1 MRAGTALITGAA
13 GGLGS
18 AIARRL
24 AAQGHP
30 VVCLDLEQ
38 AAAEQVAT
46 ALGES
51 GATAVGYGVDIT
63 DEKAVMDLRESL
75 AARDLLPQHVVNAA
89 GILFRGQLDTTDTAM
104 FRKVLDVNVTGAFT
118 VTRAFADDLA
128 ASGAGRVVNIA
139 SIAGMNGYE
148 FTAYATSKGA
158 LVNLT
163 RALVLDFWGKGVTVN
178 AVCPGPMRTPMLN
191 TAAMEAFVRKT
202 PTRHI
207 PSADEV
213 AGVCAFLLSEDAAN
227 INGQTVVVDG
237 GATAVFRYADE
248 EAR

>member
-1 MRAGTALITGAA
+1 MSAGTALITGAA

-24 AAQGHP
+24 ASQGRP
-30 VVCLDLEQ
+30 VVCLDLDQE
-38 AAAEQVAT
+38 AAQRTAETIGQN
-46 ALGES
+46 GGS
-51 GATAVGYGVDIT
+51 AVGYGVDIT
-63 DEKAVMDLRESL
+63 DEASVHELRESL
-75 AARDLLPQHVVNAA
+75 AGRSMLPQHMINAA
-89 GILFRGQLDTTDTAM
+89 GILFRGQLDTTDTAT
-104 FRKVLDVNVTGAFT
+104 FRKVLDVNVTGAYT
-118 VTRAFADDLA
+118 VTREFAADLA
-128 ASGAGRVVNIA
+128 STGAGRVVNIA

-191 TAAMEAFVRKT
+191 SAAMEAFLRKT

-213 AGVCAFLLSEDAAN
+213 AGWCAFLLSEEAAN

-237 GATAVFRYADE
+237 GATAVFRYTEE
-248 EAR
+248 EA

>member
-1 MRAGTALITGAA
+1 MIPRVSLITGAG

-30 VVCLDLEQ
+30 VVCLDLER
-38 AAAEQVAT
+38 AAAERT
-46 ALGES
+46 AAALTQT
-51 GATAVGYGVDIT
+51 GATAVAYEVDIT
-63 DEKAVMDLRESL
+63 DEKSVMELRESL
-75 AARDLLPQHVVNAA
+75 AAADMLPQHVVNAA
-89 GILFRGQLDTTDTAM
+89 GILFRGQLDTTDTPT

-118 VTRAFADDLA
+118 VTRTFAADLA

-139 SIAGMNGYE
+139 SIAGINGYE

-178 AVCPGPMRTPMLN
+178 AVCPGPMHTPMLN
-191 TAAMEAFVRKT
+191 TAAMASFLRKT

-237 GATAVFRYADE
+237 GATAVFRYTDE
-248 EAR
+248 EA

>member
-1 MRAGTALITGAA
+1 MSAATALITGAA

-24 AAQGHP
+24 ASQGRSA
-30 VVCLDLEQ
+30 VCLDLDED
-38 AAAEQVAT
+38 AAQRTAEAIT
-46 ALGES
+46 HS
-51 GATAVGYGVDIT
+51 GGSAVGFGVDIS
-63 DEKAVMDLRESL
+63 DEGAVRELRDTL
-75 AARDLLPQHVVNAA
+75 GARGMLPQYLINAA
-89 GILFRGQLDTTDTAM
+89 GIMFRGQLDTTDTAT
-104 FRKVLDVNVTGAFT
+104 FRKVLEVNVTGAYT
-118 VTRAFADDLA
+118 VTREFAGDLA
-128 ASGAGRVVNIA
+128 ATGAGRVVNIG

-191 TAAMEAFVRKT
+191 TAAMEAFLRKT

-207 PSADEV
+207 SSADEV

-237 GATAVFRYADE
+237 GATAVFRFTEE
-248 EAR
+248 EA